1 MKDCT
6 VIGGG
11 PAGLNATL
19 VLGRARRS
27 VVLVDSDE
35 ARNKVTHE
43 AHGFITRD
51 GVKPSELRDLAHQ
64 EFHKYN
70 TIESMEDKVVEII
83 KGNESF
89 TIKTEKGEEWL
100 TRKVIL
106 ATGVKEEFPN
116 IPNLRDFYGKSIFNC
131 PYCDGWELRDQ
142 PLAVFGIVDYTLHMT
157 EVLRN
162 WSQDLVVFTNGEELS
177 KIQAEKFKKLRVQ
190 VETNPVRLLKGSDG
204 ILHSIELENG
214 LVVERSG
221 GFVTPELVQAT
232 ELGMGL
238 GVKLTDQGGHQC
250 DHAGKTKIHGLFVAG
265 EASSIYPSQLIIAA
279 GSGAETAMAVNV
291 ELTHEGILGSN

>member
-6 VIGGG
+6 IIGGG

-19 VLGRARRS
+19 VLGRARRR
-27 VVLVDSDE
+27 VVLVDSNE
-35 ARNKVTHE
+35 ARNKVTRE

-51 GVKPSELRDLAHQ
+51 GVKPSELRALAHQ
-64 EFHKYN
+64 EFSKYQ
-70 TIESMEDKVVEII
+70 TIVSKEDKVLEII
-83 KGNESF
+83 KGIDSF
-89 TIKTEKGEEWL
+89 TIKTEKGEEWQ

-116 IPNLRDFYGKSIFNC
+116 IPNLRDYYGKSIFNC

-162 WSQDLVVFTNGEELS
+162 WSQDIVVFTNGEELS
-177 KIQAEKFKKLRVQ
+177 KSQAKQFNEWQVQ
-190 VETNPVRLLKGSDG
+190 VETSPVHLLHGG
-204 ILHSIELENG
+204 EGMLQSIELENG
-214 LVVERSG
+214 LVIERSG
-221 GFVTPELVQAT
+221 GFVTPELVQAS
-232 ELGMGL
+232 ELGMALGL
-238 GVKLTDQGGHQC
+238 KLTDQGGHQC

-265 EASSIYPSQLIIAA
+265 EASTIYPAQLIIAA

-291 ELTHEGILGSN
+291 ELTHEGVLGSD